1 MEYVKVHPALAEKA
15 VTGDFENGN
24 ETWSH
29 VIWDLHNHRLY
40 FGDLYN
46 SGDTVFNFD
55 QFRLQAGDATG
66 YHWLTW
72 AQAREFA
79 QAIIKLADKHE
90 MLPTSGVGTDRPCNR
105 PFMGED

>member
-1 MEYVKVHPALAEKA
+1 MEYVKVNPALIEKPA
-15 VTGDFENGN
+15 TDDFEDEDVNYWSHAIKDKDGDSVFFGDF
-24 ETWSH
+24 
-29 VIWDLHNHRLY
+29 VIVSDA
-40 FGDLYN
+40 D
-46 SGDTVFNFD
+46 FD
-55 QFRLQAGDATG
+55 FEYFRLQIEKT
-66 YHWLTW
+66 YRVFTW